1 MAEHA
6 VATALLSLL
15 RCALTEQCPPAL
27 SAEDWRVALTEARRQ
42 RVEGLLYAAATLAEP
57 DSRPPRDVVLV
68 LYAYARRVEEVNVEM
83 GRQVAELFAVY
94 DGLGAAP
101 LLLKG
106 HAVAAL
112 YAHPEWRTSG
122 DIDVYVPCNF
132 DRVDRWA
139 RVHGK
144 DASPYDPRVTKH
156 IEFRWRGFSVENHF
170 RLSQFY
176 HRRLNR
182 RLQAAC
188 AEGLRRE
195 APAWLEVGGRQV
207 ATLPPTVGLLHLL
220 VHFANHLV
228 SEGVGLRQLCD
239 IVMYVRRRR
248 DEIDADW
255 LDGQIRA
262 LRLTLLTDAVTT
274 LAVDRLGLAVTEV
287 PYRWRRDER
296 RAVVLLDLVMES
308 GNYGQG
314 FAVRR
319 WERRFPRL
327 RKLRLLCRR
336 SRRVA
341 RFVPAE
347 LWAAWVGKTANLCR
361 FGWRAL
367 RWRKQVLRQS
377 RLS

>member
-27 SAEDWRVALTEARRQ
+27 SAEAWRAVLIEARRQ
-42 RVEGLLYAAATLAEP
+42 RVEGLLYATAILAGPE
-57 DSRPPRDVVLV
+57 SRPPRDVALA
-68 LYAYARRVEEVNVEM
+68 LYAYARRVEEVNAEM
-83 GRQVAELFAVY
+83 GRQIAALFAAY
-94 DGLGAAP
+94 EGLGAAP

-112 YAHPEWRTSG
+112 YAHPEWRTPG
-122 DIDVYVPCNF
+122 DIDVYVPRNF
-132 DRVDRWA
+132 DRIDRWA
-139 RVHGK
+139 RAHGTG
-144 DASPYDPRVTKH
+144 ASPYDPQVTKH
-156 IEFRWRGFSVENHF
+156 VEFCWRGFSVENHF

-182 RLQAAC
+182 RLQAAY

-195 APAWLEVGGRQV
+195 APAWLEVSGRRV

-248 DEIDADW
+248 DGIDADW
-255 LDGQIRA
+255 LDRQTRA

-274 LAVDRLGLAVTEV
+274 LAVDRLGLAVKEV

-296 RAVVLLDLVMES
+296 RAAVLLDLVMES

-336 SRRVA
+336 SHRVA
-341 RFVPAE
+341 RLLPAE
-347 LWAAWVGKTANLCR
+347 LRAAWMGKTTNLCR